1 MLEKLLMGLSMMWK
15 QLLIDLPTWSW
26 SHIALSIVIVILW
39 LVALFKYI
47 VFGKEIREKIEDSI
61 NNVEEDNP
69 FITHAVTATSL
80 ALNFFIPKT
89 KLITPFVKPWVEGS
103 LQEAFRKDKLTEG
116 QKISISSLRFLSLF
130 CIVVAAMIGVCLIWS
145 FGGWSFWKVTG
156 YFLLYVFFC
165 SASTFPSIPI
175 NGILDDR

>member
-1 MLEKLLMGLSMMWK
+1 MAHFIFSVVVVL
-15 QLLIDLPTWSW
+15 
-26 SHIALSIVIVILW
+26 LW
-39 LVALFKYI
+39 LVAWGIYL
-47 VFGKEIREKIEDSI
+47 VFGKNLKEEMEGIENSDP
-61 NNVEEDNP
+61 NQNNP
-69 FITHAVTATSL
+69 FITAAMGIGGAAISIFL
-80 ALNFFIPKT
+80 PGT
-89 KLITPFVKPWVEGS
+89 KPIVDGVKPLAEKG

-116 QKISISSLRFLSLF
+116 QKILISGLRFLSLF
-130 CIVVAAMIGVCLIWS
+130 CIVVAAMIGLCLIWS